1 MVRKFF
7 AGAKSGEHARPGRTV
22 APPTF
27 ACAGVRAPRCSL
39 VRCPSNQRPPSA
51 DVWPPW
57 RSRALVLPQG
67 RCLGSRGFGLGSPL
81 FPGVPLALAPGLRR
95 GWRFNSGALS
105 RTFLQLCAYCAALLQ
120 QQAHPAA
127 RLPRPAPPRGSPPL
141 GPPLPLADASSGASG
156 GASGEASERAT
167 DLPLPTVRE
176 ASVDHLRPP
185 SCRFASAS
193 LNEGSA
199 TFARRAPPAVRSVG
213 DSTSAPSCRFRQARR
228 LLYLRASR
236 SPNRQVGERRG
247 NAAAVLAR
255 PFSASG

>member
-1 MVRKFF
+1 MPPAALWCAARHTFPRSLPWVPRLRTRLPLVPSSARAYSGVNRVGGLTAVRPC
-7 AGAKSGEHARPGRTV
+7 ARSFNS
-22 APPTF
+22 APP
-27 ACAGVRAPRCSL
+27 APS
-39 VRCPSNQRPPSA
+39 SS
-51 DVWPPW
+51 
-57 RSRALVLPQG
+57 SR
-67 RCLGSRGFGLGSPL
+67 
-81 FPGVPLALAPGLRR
+81 
-95 GWRFNSGALS
+95 
-105 RTFLQLCAYCAALLQ
+105 RT
-120 QQAHPAA
+120 PAA
-127 RLPRPAPPRGSPPL
+127 RLPRPAPRGSPPL